1 MNQLNKESKDDQQQ
15 QQEQKTLSFIFQP
28 LIYVNYFRGIYS
40 QLVILWIL
48 LDFIVDSFKL

>member
-1 MNQLNKESKDDQQQ
+1 MNQLNKESKDNQQ

-40 QLVILWIL
+40 QLVILWTL